1 MLAELSLTPSDKE
14 NHLIRS
20 LLLAALALACLSS
33 AASALQL
40 EPYKDD
46 LFSYPVILKSD
57 DGGDYVV
64 VEYNELRDINGRDQ
78 VPERRVKQNYVSLQP
93 KRSQK
98 DLVVTTNTG
107 PVKVMAA
114 GKLDQGASIITIY
127 LHGQGGN
134 RQQGMNDFTFG
145 GNFNRLKNLMDR
157 NGGLYLTPDFSDFD
171 DRGESEIAGL
181 INYFK
186 SQSPQAKLIV
196 ACGSM
201 GGALCWRL
209 ARDAKAAKSISGLVI
224 LGSLWDENFIGSAA
238 FKRRI
243 PVFFGHGSRDPVFAI
258 DNQEAFFQKI
268 RGSAKGYPVRFHR
281 FESGNHGTPIR
292 MIDWRGVLNWM
303 LSVAP

>member
-1 MLAELSLTPSDKE
+1 MLKPILFAAFA
-14 NHLIRS
+14 
-20 LLLAALALACLSS
+20 LLCLAAP
-33 AASALQL
+33 ASAVQL
-40 EPYKDD
+40 DPYKDD
-46 LFSYPVILKSD
+46 LFAYPGILKSA

-64 VEYNELRDINGRDQ
+64 VDYNELRDINGRDT
-78 VPERRVKQNYVSLQP
+78 VPERRVKPNYVSLQP

-98 DLVVTTNTG
+98 DLVVTTDSG
-107 PVKVMAA
+107 SVKVMAV
-114 GKLDQGASIITIY
+114 GNLDSPAVITIY

-157 NGGLYLTPDFSDFD
+157 NNGLYLTPDFTDFGD
-171 DRGESEIAGL
+171 KGAAQVAGL
-181 INYFK
+181 IAHFK
-186 SQSPQAKLIV
+186 AQSPQAKLFV

-201 GGALCWRL
+201 GGMLCWRL
-209 ARDAKAAKSISGLVI
+209 ANDPKAAKDISGLLI
-224 LGSLWDENFIGSAA
+224 LGSLWDDHFVGSPS

-258 DNQEAFFQKI
+258 DKQEAFYQQI
-268 RGSAKGYPVRFHR
+268 RASAKGYPVRFTR

-292 MIDWRGVLNWM
+292 MTDWRGALNWM

>member
-1 MLAELSLTPSDKE
+1 MAFLC
-14 NHLIRS
+14 LIPP
-20 LLLAALALACLSS
+20 
-33 AASALQL
+33 ASALQL
-40 EPYKDD
+40 DPYKDD
-46 LFSYPVILKSD
+46 LFGYPEILRTA

-64 VEYNELRDINGRDQ
+64 VGYNEMRDINGRDA

-98 DLVVTTNTG
+98 DLVVTTEVG

-114 GKLDQGASIITIY
+114 GNLEHPAIITIY

-157 NGGLYLTPDFSDFD
+157 NGGLYLTPDFTDFGD
-171 DRGESEIAGL
+171 KGEAQIAGL
-181 INYFK
+181 ISHFK
-186 SQSPQAKLIV
+186 AQAPRAKVFV

-201 GGALCWRL
+201 GGMLCWRL
-209 ARDAKAAKSISGLVI
+209 AKDSKTAEDISGLII
-224 LGSLWDENFIGSAA
+224 LGSLWDDHFVGSPA

-258 DNQEAFFQKI
+258 DKQEAFYQQI
-268 RGSAKGYPVRFHR
+268 RGSAKGYPVRFAR

-292 MIDWRGVLNWM
+292 MTDWRSALNWM
-303 LSVAP
+303 LSVTPRAVLGCGNKVPLWQLCH

>member
-1 MLAELSLTPSDKE
+1 LIKSLI
-14 NHLIRS
+14 LG
-20 LLLAALALACLSS
+20 ALAFVCFSS

-46 LFSYPVILKSD
+46 LFAYPGILKTG
-57 DGGDYVV
+57 DGGDYIVV
-64 VEYNELRDINGRDQ
+64 DYNEMRDINGRDTI
-78 VPERRVKQNYVSLQP
+78 PERRVKDSYVSLQP

-98 DLVVTTNTG
+98 DLVVTTENG
-107 PVKVMAA
+107 AVKVMAV
-114 GKLDQGASIITIY
+114 GKLDPGASIITIY

-157 NGGLYLTPDFSDFD
+157 NGGLYLTPDFSDFED
-171 DRGESEIAGL
+171 KGESEIAGL
-181 INYFK
+181 IDYFK
-186 SQSPQAKLIV
+186 SQSPQAKLFV

-201 GGALCWRL
+201 GGSLCWRL
-209 ARDAKAAKSISGLVI
+209 AQDAQTSKDISGLII
-224 LGSLWDENFIGSAA
+224 LGSLWDEKFIGSAP

-258 DNQEAFFQKI
+258 DKQEAFYQKI
-268 RGSAKGYPVRFHR
+268 RATSKGYPARFHR

-292 MIDWRGVLNWM
+292 MTDWRGVINWM
-303 LSVAP
+303 LSVSP